1 MADLQFDDFPLMTGS
16 VRKEMQLKQPGD
28 FSKIDVT
35 TLSRISHPESAF
47 PAVFH
52 NADGP
57 RFGDLQN
64 VLHKGGEAN
73 FNISVSR
80 GRNRCVLT
88 AVM

>member
-1 MADLQFDDFPLMTGS
+1 MAELQFDDFPLMPGP
-16 VRKEMQLKQPGD
+16 VRKEMQFKQPGD

-35 TLSRISHPESAF
+35 TLSRISHPAYSF
-47 PAVFH
+47 PSVFH

-57 RFGDLQN
+57 LFGDLQN

-73 FNISVSR
+73 FNFSILR
-80 GRNRCVLT
+80 GRNRCLLA